1 MHGEDFALEEG
12 VPSFPDKSSLRADL
26 RRLRRQLA
34 AEAPAAPDRA
44 AAGLPIDRLPPFE
57 VFSGY
62 MPQGSEIDPNPLMRR
77 LSAWGK
83 PSLPAAFSWE
93 EPLEFRLLGDVLEPD
108 AFGIPSPPQEAEAVL
123 PDLVI
128 TPLLAFDRSG
138 GRLGQGAGHYDRAI
152 ANLRRCKPVFVLGL
166 AYAGQ
171 EMPQVPME
179 PHDQRLDA
187 ILTETGYIEVK
198 QG

>member
-1 MHGEDFALEEG
+1 
-12 VPSFPDKSSLRADL
+12 VPSFPDKSSVRSEL
-26 RRLRRQLA
+26 RRLRRKLA
-34 AEAPAAPDRA
+34 AETPAAPDRA
-44 AAGLPIDRLPPFE
+44 AAALPVERLPPFE
-57 VFSGY
+57 VFSSY

-77 LSAWGK
+77 LCAWGK

-93 EPLEFRLLGDVLEPD
+93 EPLEFRLMGDVLEND
-108 AFGIPSPPQEAEAVL
+108 AFGIPAPPQEAEAVL

-128 TPLLAFDRSG
+128 APLLAFDRAG

-152 ANLRRCKPVFVLGL
+152 ANLRRCKAVFVLGL

-171 EMPQVPME
+171 ELPDIPME

-187 ILTETGYIEVK
+187 ILTETGYIEVV
-198 QG
+198 

>member
-1 MHGEDFALEEG
+1 MAS
-12 VPSFPDKSSLRADL
+12 VPDKSSLRAEL
-26 RRLRRQLA
+26 RRVRRQLA
-34 AEAPAAPDRA
+34 ALSPEAAELA
-44 AAGLPIDRLPPFE
+44 AARLPLERLPRFE

-62 MPQGSEIDPNPLMRR
+62 MPQGSEIDPGPLMGR
-77 LSAWGK
+77 LTQTGATRA
-83 PSLPAAFSWE
+83 LPAAFSWE
-93 EPLEFRLLGDVLEPD
+93 EPLEFRVWRNDLEPD
-108 AFGIPSPPQEAEAVL
+108 AFGILSPPQEADAVL

-128 TPLLAFDRSG
+128 TPLLAFDRRG

-171 EMPQVPME
+171 EMAEIPLE

-187 ILTETGYIEVK
+187 ILTESGYIEVV
-198 QG
+198 